1 MTRVDIRH
9 LLGDGDRT
17 STGGVLIATSD
28 STNMGK
34 RLGVEGDHAT
44 CPACKVGGPV
54 YNDCDPRW
62 TDMGKSVLVEGA
74 RVFCK
79 CAEKPRVFASQFTM
93 STEVEG
99 GKVSS
104 AGSSFSE
111 MPGAHN
117 KLASGASGP
126 EAASLAAYEADPTMI
141 CPNMT
146 NAEFYATVLRVRD
159 KAVAYMDERLME
171 LERWNEA
178 DQDRVRIWFTDATA
192 DIRKRLR
199 EGIQRIRK
207 LALVLTEKN
216 FERFSK
222 EALLRVGCVPAAKE
236 GEEAAIASVCK
247 PDKTFTIFIGT
258 AFCYLDEEAMN
269 TEGVI
274 IDDNSMTTVFIH
286 EVSHFPA
293 AMDTGD
299 PFSGIR
305 AARLFARSRDRFV
318 MTNADNIA
326 AYVAAVPNWSGP
338 GGHKWTP

>member
-1 MTRVDIRH
+1 MTRADIRQ
-9 LLGDGDRT
+9 LLDEGSRT
-17 STGGVLIATSD
+17 STGGWLIATSD

-62 TDMGKSVLVEGA
+62 TDNGKAVLVEGA

-79 CAEKPRVFASQFTM
+79 CTEKPRVFASQFTM
-93 STEVEG
+93 STEVQS
-99 GKVSS
+99 GKVSG

-111 MPGAHN
+111 MPGAYN

-126 EAASLAAYEADPTMI
+126 DAASLAAYEEDPTMI

-146 NAEFYATVLRVRD
+146 NAEFHATVLRVRD
-159 KAVAYMDERLME
+159 KAVAHMDERLME
-171 LERWNEA
+171 LERWNQA

-236 GEEAAIASVCK
+236 GEEPAWASVCK
-247 PDKTFTIFIGT
+247 PDKTFSIFIGT
-258 AFCYLDEEAMN
+258 KFCHLPEEARGFN
-269 TEGVI
+269 GEIWDLDSKV
-274 IDDNSMTTVFIH
+274 TVFVH

-293 AMDTGD
+293 AMDTVD
-299 PFSGIR
+299 AFSSIR
-305 AARLFARSRDRFV
+305 ISRVNSTLRDKRV
-318 MTNADNIA
+318 MNNAESLA
-326 AYVAAVPNWSGP
+326 AYVAGVRD
-338 GGHKWTP
+338 